1 MGGVHE
7 NETKVPN
14 GKLILWD
21 ALAEDATPGKLLLMK
36 AKSGDE
42 GSCLPLFKP
51 VFDFYPVVLCSLRSR
66 QEKCG
71 CKH

>member
-7 NETKVPN
+7 NETEIPN

-21 ALAEDATPGKLLLMK
+21 ALAEDATPGELLLMK

-42 GSCLPLFKP
+42 GNCLPLFTP
-51 VFDFYPVVLCSLRSR
+51 AFGF
-66 QEKCG
+66 
-71 CKH
+71 

>member
-21 ALAEDATPGKLLLMK
+21 ALAEDATPGELLLMK
-36 AKSGDE
+36 AKSGGE
-42 GSCLPLFKP
+42 GNCLPLFTP
-51 VFDFYPVVLCSLRSR
+51 VFGF
-66 QEKCG
+66 
-71 CKH
+71 

>member
-21 ALAEDATPGKLLLMK
+21 ALAEDATPGELLLMK
-36 AKSGDE
+36 AKSGGE
-42 GSCLPLFKP
+42 GNCLPLLPP
-51 VFDFYPVVLCSLRSR
+51 VFGF
-66 QEKCG
+66 
-71 CKH
+71 